1 MIATPRFAI
10 EQALRTE
17 PFSMSADHV
26 HQAHEIYYLLAG
38 ERYYY
43 INQRV
48 YALQKGDLIWI
59 SKHDFHRTSNK
70 GNGSHERILIN
81 FDEAFVATSIPD
93 TPSSD
98 QKQPLLPEKSF
109 LLRPSAEEQREL
121 EHLFQQMLDEYHQD
135 HIYRHMYLQSLLLQL
150 LIRIGRIQSATPD
163 TIAPERSEK
172 QQRVYAVIEYLHV
185 HYAEKLTLDQLA
197 RHFYISS
204 TYLCRIFK
212 QTTGFTL
219 VEYLQDVR
227 VQQAR
232 AYLRET
238 SWKVTAIAEKTGF
251 DSIAHFGRVFKQC
264 TGYTPLQY
272 RKEQKKEQGNAPTP

>member
-1 MIATPRFAI
+1 MMATPRFAI
-10 EQALRTE
+10 EQTLRTV

-26 HQAHEIYYLLAG
+26 HQAHEIYYLLSG

-70 GNGSHERILIN
+70 GSGSHERILIN
-81 FDEAFVATSIPD
+81 FDEALLA
-93 TPSSD
+93 SSMPAAPAGD
-98 QKQPLLPEKSF
+98 QSRLLLPEKSF
-109 LLRPSAEEQREL
+109 LLRPSVEEQREL
-121 EHLFQQMLDEYHQD
+121 EQLFRQMLEEYHQE
-135 HIYRHMYLQSLLLQL
+135 HACRHLYLQSLLLQL
-150 LIRIGRIQSATPD
+150 LIRIHRIQSAAPD

-172 QQRVYAVIEYLHV
+172 QQRVYSVIEYLHT
-185 HYAEKLTLDQLA
+185 HYAEKLSLEQLA
-197 RHFYISS
+197 GHFYISS

-212 QTTGFTL
+212 QTTDFTL
-219 VEYLQDVR
+219 IEYLQDIR

-251 DSIAHFGRVFKQC
+251 DSIAHFGRVFKHF

-272 RKEQKKEQGNAPTP
+272 RKKHQKEQRKA

>member
-1 MIATPRFAI
+1 MIAAPRFAI
-10 EQALRTE
+10 EQALRTV

-70 GNGSHERILIN
+70 GSGSHERILIN
-81 FDEAFVATSIPD
+81 FDEAFVASSMPV

-98 QKQPLLPEKSF
+98 HNPLLLPEKSF
-109 LLRPSAEEQREL
+109 LLRPWAEEQREL
-121 EHLFQQMLDEYHQD
+121 EHLFQQMLDEYHQE
-135 HIYRHMYLQSLLLQL
+135 HAYRHLYLQSLLLQL
-150 LIRIGRIQSATPD
+150 LIRIRRIQSAAPD

-172 QQRVYAVIEYLHV
+172 QQRVYSIIEYLHA
-185 HYAEKLTLDQLA
+185 HYAEKLSLEQLA
-197 RHFYISS
+197 GHFYISS

-219 VEYLQDVR
+219 VEYLQDIR

-251 DSIAHFGRVFKQC
+251 DSIAHFGRVFKHF
-264 TGYTPLQY
+264 TGHTPLQY
-272 RKEQKKEQGNAPTP
+272 RKKHQKEQGNA

>member
-1 MIATPRFAI
+1 MITTPRFAI
-10 EQALRTE
+10 EQALRTV

-70 GNGSHERILIN
+70 GSGSHERILIN
-81 FDEAFVATSIPD
+81 FDESFVATPMPVA
-93 TPSSD
+93 PSSD
-98 QKQPLLPEKSF
+98 HNPLLLPEKSF

-121 EHLFQQMLDEYHQD
+121 EHLFRQMLDEYHQE
-135 HIYRHMYLQSLLLQL
+135 HAYRQMYLQSLLLQL
-150 LIRIGRIQSATPD
+150 LIRIRRIQSAAPD

-172 QQRVYAVIEYLHV
+172 QQRVYSIIEYLHA
-185 HYAEKLTLDQLA
+185 HYAEKLSLDQLA
-197 RHFYISS
+197 GHFFISS

-238 SWKVTAIAEKTGF
+238 NWKVTSIAEKTGF
-251 DSIAHFGRVFKQC
+251 DSIAHFGRVFKQY
-264 TGYTPLQY
+264 TGHTPLQY
-272 RKEQKKEQGNAPTP
+272 RKKHQKEQGNGR

>member
-81 FDEAFVATSIPD
+81 FDEAFVATSMPD
-93 TPSSD
+93 APSSD

-135 HIYRHMYLQSLLLQL
+135 HAYRHMYLQSLLLQL
-150 LIRIGRIQSATPD
+150 LIRIVPHTILHPRHHCAGTQREAAASVCGHRIPACPLCGEADPGSTGTAFLYQQYVFVPYFQADHRLYLSRVSSGCPGSASTSVS
-163 TIAPERSEK
+163 ERNEL
-172 QQRVYAVIEYLHV
+172 EG
-185 HYAEKLTLDQLA
+185 D
-197 RHFYISS
+197 RH
-204 TYLCRIFK
+204 C
-212 QTTGFTL
+212 
-219 VEYLQDVR
+219 
-227 VQQAR
+227 
-232 AYLRET
+232 
-238 SWKVTAIAEKTGF
+238 
-251 DSIAHFGRVFKQC
+251 
-264 TGYTPLQY
+264 
-272 RKEQKKEQGNAPTP
+272 

>member
-1 MIATPRFAI
+1 MITTPRFAI

-81 FDEAFVATSIPD
+81 FDEQFVATLLNTVPYGGQSQ
-93 TPSSD
+93 T
-98 QKQPLLPEKSF
+98 LLPEKSF

-121 EHLFQQMLDEYHQD
+121 EHLLQQMLDEYHQD
-135 HIYRHMYLQSLLLQL
+135 HTYRHMYLQSLLLQL

-172 QQRVYAVIEYLHV
+172 QQRVYAVIEYLHA
-185 HYAEKLTLDQLA
+185 HYAERLTLDQLA
-197 RHFYISS
+197 GHFYISS

-232 AYLRET
+232 AYLGET

-251 DSIAHFGRVFKQC
+251 DSIAHFGRVFKQL
-264 TGYTPLQY
+264 TGHTPLQY

>member
-1 MIATPRFAI
+1 MIATPLFAI
-10 EQALRTE
+10 EQALRMV

-70 GNGSHERILIN
+70 GSGSHERILIN
-81 FDEAFVATSIPD
+81 FDEAFVASSTSV
-93 TPSSD
+93 TLSSD
-98 QKQPLLPEKSF
+98 QSHLLLSEKSF

-121 EHLFQQMLDEYHQD
+121 EHLFQQMLDEYHQE
-135 HIYRHMYLQSLLLQL
+135 HAYRHMYLQSLLLQL
-150 LIRIGRIQSATPD
+150 LIRIRRIQSAAPD
-163 TIAPERSEK
+163 TIAPERSEQ
-172 QQRVYAVIEYLHV
+172 QQRVYSVIEYLHA
-185 HYAEKLTLDQLA
+185 HYAEKLSLEQLA
-197 RHFYISS
+197 GHFYISS

-232 AYLRET
+232 AYLKET
-238 SWKVTAIAEKTGF
+238 NWKVTAIAEKTGF
-251 DSIAHFGRVFKQC
+251 DSIAHFGRVFKHF
-264 TGYTPLQY
+264 TGRTPLQY
-272 RKEQKKEQGNAPTP
+272 RKSHKKE

>member
-10 EQALRTE
+10 EQALRTV

-70 GNGSHERILIN
+70 GSGSHERILIN
-81 FDEAFVATSIPD
+81 FDEEFAASPMTVS
-93 TPSSD
+93 PSSD
-98 QKQPLLPEKSF
+98 QNQPLLPEKSF
-109 LLRPSAEEQREL
+109 LLRPSAEEQCEL
-121 EHLFQQMLDEYHQD
+121 EHLFQQMLDEYYQEHA
-135 HIYRHMYLQSLLLQL
+135 YRQLYLQSLLLQL
-150 LIRIGRIQSATPD
+150 LIRIRRIQSTTAD

-172 QQRVYAVIEYLHV
+172 QQRVYSVIAYLHA
-185 HYAEKLTLDQLA
+185 HYAESLSLDQLA
-197 RHFYISS
+197 EHFYISS

-238 SWKVTAIAEKTGF
+238 NWKVTSIAEKTGF
-251 DSIAHFGRVFKQC
+251 DSIAHFGRVFKHL
-264 TGYTPLQY
+264 TGHTPLQY
-272 RKEQKKEQGNAPTP
+272 RKKYKKE